1 MDHLPGGFQGFKLI
15 SGTANQELSLEIARH
30 LGVELCEVSLS
41 RFADGEIFV
50 RINEN
55 VRGADVY

>member
-1 MDHLPGGFQGFKLI
+1 MVDYSKSLLLL
-15 SGTANQELSLEIARH
+15 SGTANRPVAEEIAQH
-30 LGVELCEVSLS
+30 MGIALADCTVK

-55 VRGADVY
+55 ARGRDVFLDR